1 MKVKKT
7 TKKTKM
13 TDAEIK
19 EAIKRD
25 KEWMDDIDSDEG
37 IVVPKG
43 ALKDIF
49 GDNDDE
55 SEDEDES
62 SDDIDIDDDETADI
76 EDEEEEEDEDVDE
89 EDDAEEEDD
98 EDFDDQKY

>member
-1 MKVKKT
+1 MKAKKT

-49 GDNDDE
+49 GDNDDDLNLLAKMRLARKWKVE
-55 SEDEDES
+55 SGKWKAFS
-62 SDDIDIDDDETADI
+62 RM
-76 EDEEEEEDEDVDE
+76 
-89 EDDAEEEDD
+89 EDDLLYVSTAEGLQARLPFIVLD
-98 EDFDDQKY
+98 